1 MYSTSATLL
10 QRLRKADDRV
20 AWDQFVELYTPLLLF
35 WARKA
40 GLQGADAEDLVQEV
54 LMALLAKMPEFRY
67 DPTHSFR
74 SWLRTVTLNRWRNRR
89 RSADRARLT
98 LDQQVL
104 DEQAVA
110 DPLVDFWETEYR
122 QHLLR
127 IAQDRI
133 RPEFQPAT
141 WQAYLLT
148 AVEGRPAPEVAEQ
161 LNLSVGAVYVARSR
175 VLARLRELLEGL
187 LD

>member
-1 MYSTSATLL
+1 MNTTSATLL
-10 QRLRKADDRV
+10 QRLRQSDDRV
-20 AWDQFVELYTPLLLF
+20 AWNQFIELYTPLLLF

-54 LMALLAKMPEFRY
+54 LLALLAELPAFRY
-67 DPTHSFR
+67 DPAKSFR

-89 RSADRARLT
+89 RSAGRDRLT

-104 DEQAVA
+104 DDQAVA
-110 DPLVDFWETEYR
+110 DPLVNFWETEYR

-127 IAQDRI
+127 IALDRI
-133 RPEFQPAT
+133 QAEFQPAT
-141 WQAYLLT
+141 WQAYMLT
-148 AVEGRPAPEVAEQ
+148 AVEGQPVPEVAEQ

-175 VLARLRELLEGL
+175 VLARLRELIEGL